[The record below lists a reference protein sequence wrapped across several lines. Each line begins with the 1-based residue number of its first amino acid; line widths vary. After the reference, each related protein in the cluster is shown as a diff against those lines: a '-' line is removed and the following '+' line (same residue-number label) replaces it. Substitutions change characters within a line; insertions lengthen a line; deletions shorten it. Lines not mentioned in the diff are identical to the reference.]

1 MAGPSGLGSLRA
13 GQRDRPS
20 HNPHTMKWYV
30 CAFLG
35 IAFLTL
41 AGCSHT
47 HPEGASRIVDY
58 RPTEARLSL
67 RQAVRIATEAAGG
80 KSIVLQHFKE
90 PVADFNLDE
99 KGAIWNVFFEGREA
113 KPGNHFTVWVYDQ
126 TGETRIFGGN

>member
-1 MAGPSGLGSLRA
+1 
-13 GQRDRPS
+13 
-20 HNPHTMKWYV
+20 MKWLV

-41 AGCSHT
+41 AACSHT
-47 HPEGASRIVDY
+47 HPEGGQPHRGLQA
-58 RPTEARLSL
+58 TEARLSL

-80 KSIVLQHFKE
+80 RSIDLQHFKE
-90 PVADFNLDE
+90 PVADFHLDE